1 MIHELRTYTLLPKK
15 APEFLKLTRKVGFE
29 IRSKHSKCLGYWTSE
44 IGDLNQVVHLWE
56 YEDFAHRTQTRA
68 ALAEDKEWQKQFVSE
83 ARKCQL
89 RQESTILIPS
99 DVWPFTP
106 GSGNGIYELRYYRL
120 YPGKVGEWME
130 IFGKGLPA
138 RTKHSKPVG
147 VWSSELGGLNMVYH
161 MWGYPDLQARA
172 DVRKQVAADPAWSDA
187 VKSLGP
193 LMLEMSAKILVPT
206 SFSPMQ

>member
-15 APEFLKLTRKVGFE
+15 APKFLKLTRKVGFE

>member
-1 MIHELRTYTLLPKK
+1 MSSGPIPPAQEAPSSQAHPEGRLRIVEAL
-15 APEFLKLTRKVGFE
+15 E
-29 IRSKHSKCLGYWTSE
+29 CLGYWTSE

-56 YEDFAHRTQTRA
+56 YADFAHRTQTRA
-68 ALAEDKEWQKQFVSE
+68 ALVEDKEWQKQFVNE

-89 RQESTILIPS
+89 HQESTILIPS

-120 YPGKVGEWME
+120 YPGKVGEWMG

-138 RTKHSKPVG
+138 RTKYSKPVG

-187 VKSLGP
+187 VKSLAP
-193 LMLEMSAKILVPT
+193 LMLEMSAKILIPT